1 VRYNFLLGTVRMN
14 KDCTTINEKY
24 PEINRIEQAED
35 AGLSISYEN
44 LMYKTTDSISM
55 LEHIYSIPERES

>member
-1 VRYNFLLGTVRMN
+1 MN